1 MRTYVVK
8 AWSYDPEA
16 CEYYTVTAYSQ
27 EEACN
32 IGKTRLKEHTT
43 PWPLEVEAKVI
54 TILTPEASASIKT
67 R

>member
-1 MRTYVVK
+1 MRTFVVK
-8 AWSYDPEA
+8 AWSFDPEA
-16 CEYYTVTAYSQ
+16 CDYYTVKANSP

-54 TILTPEASASIKT
+54 TILTPTARASIKT

>member
-8 AWSYDPEA
+8 AWSFDPEA
-16 CEYYTVTAYSQ
+16 CDYYTVKAYSE

-32 IGKTRLKEHTT
+32 IGKTRLKEQTT
-43 PWPLEVEAKVI
+43 PWPLAVEAKVI
-54 TILTPEASASIKT
+54 AQLTPAAQVSSKA